1 MGGVGTLL
9 VAATWTRNFNP
20 FVSDNRFPT
29 ANGVY
34 EPSMI
39 YNTIK
44 GELLP
49 WLATKYEWSSDNKK
63 LTLTYRT
70 DVKWSDGQPFTAKDV
85 AYTFNLQKANK
96 GLVGGGQ
103 NAWAYLDSVAASS
116 DTAVDFTF
124 KEVYTVGLY
133 DIVGQNIVPEHVW
146 KDVGD
151 PVTFTNENP
160 VGTGPFTEVKNFQNQ
175 IYEVH
180 KNPNYWQPEKQK
192 IAGIWVNADSLQFQ
206 SAPSFYAIAS
216 SRPIKEIADERTAAI
231 YELGINN
238 IQLSP
243 TAFTDTTEIS
253 RFENGLVDLQK
264 RKGLFIQAPGT
275 VEITDGVL
283 YRAHLPLSARAV
295 VGDYTAETFLI
306 QDGRVVAAAV
316 RDIEVRKSGL
326 ERFVAN
332 AAEDWSLLYGLAAM
346 TVAVLM
352 GILAGWIGRRL

>member
-1 MGGVGTLL
+1 MMDKRQRLL
-9 VAATWTRNFNP
+9 PLLMLPILAFALTGASAPVLVP
-20 FVSDNRFPT
+20 DVSQRQIDIQYSF
-29 ANGVY
+29 
-34 EPSMI
+34 
-39 YNTIK
+39 K
-44 GELLP
+44 GAELLLFGAILYP
-49 WLATKYEWSSDNKK
+49 GGRTPDKK
-63 LTLTYRT
+63 T
-70 DVKWSDGQPFTAKDV
+70 DVV
-85 AYTFNLQKANK
+85 VVLK
-96 GLVGGGQ
+96 G
-103 NAWAYLDSVAASS
+103 
-116 DTAVDFTF
+116 
-124 KEVYTVGLY
+124 
-133 DIVGQNIVPEHVW
+133 PE
-146 KDVGD
+146 
-151 PVTFTNENP
+151 
-160 VGTGPFTEVKNFQNQ
+160 QQ
-175 IYEVH
+175 IRMR
-180 KNPNYWQPEKQK
+180 EKQK